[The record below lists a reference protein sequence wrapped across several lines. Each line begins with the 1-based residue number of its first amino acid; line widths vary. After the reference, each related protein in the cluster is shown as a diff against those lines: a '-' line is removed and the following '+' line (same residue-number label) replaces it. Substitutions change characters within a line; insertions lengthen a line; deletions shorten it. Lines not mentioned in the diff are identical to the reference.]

1 MEYFNIKRQIFIVPS
16 EKSNIEFEKIDK
28 FMFFLENT
36 GVGKIIQSVKCKDK
50 KCQGRKSYNPYNLFA
65 AILYSFAYF
74 NASLRDIEDK
84 CIFDLRIIYIME
96 GKTPNYSIIGDFIN
110 NYIVPYQYEIFT
122 CINKQIIK
130 ELKLDISDCYIDG
143 TKIEANANKYKFVW
157 KPTKFHN
164 KLDIKIKKL
173 LDEINLNN
181 SYTKDLISAAD
192 FNQLLK
198 KYCIDNNMDI
208 NNIPN
213 GRGKRLTKE
222 QKNYKKG
229 YEYLVKLL
237 EYEEKERI
245 CGENR
250 NSYFKTDHD
259 ATAMVLKE
267 DYYSKLSHDFHAGY
281 NIQVMVS
288 NLLIL
293 MYGVFQDRSDINTL
307 IPMNE
312 LYYKYYGNYPKN
324 ECDDAGYGNYKNYK
338 YMKEHHIKN
347 YVKFQN
353 WKGES
358 TGKNPQ
364 LFYTFN
370 DGVMCLNTNIGEE
383 VPFDYYHRKKNKDGV
398 LYKFIGCKDCNYSYK
413 CKAKLKNKDED
424 FRYIEL
430 IPDYELL
437 KEEVRN
443 NLLSPKGIEMRIN
456 RSIQVE
462 GTFGQIKNNMNY
474 DRIRRRGLTNV
485 SAEIMLMCLGVNIKR
500 YFKSLDGKNKFKKNC
515 WNPPIDLQKEKFPY
529 VKPRKNKCKSK
540 KKNVRKLII

>member
-1 MEYFNIKRQIFIVPS
+1 MEYFSIKRAIFIVPS
-16 EKSNIEFEKIDK
+16 EKCNVEFEKIDK
-28 FMFFLENT
+28 FMIFLEKS
-36 GVGKIIQSVKCKDK
+36 GVGQIIKYVKFKDK
-50 KCQGRKSYNPYNLFA
+50 NCQGRKGYNPYNLFA
-65 AILYSFAYF
+65 AIIYCFAKF
-74 NASLRDIEDK
+74 NATLRDIEDK
-84 CIFDLRIIYIME
+84 CIFDLRVLYIME
-96 GKTPNYSIIGDFIN
+96 GCIPDHSTIGNFIN
-110 NYIVPYQYEIFT
+110 NYIVPYQHEIFT

-130 ELKLDISDCYIDG
+130 EFKLNISDCYIDG

-164 KLDIKIKKL
+164 KLDIKVKSL
-173 LDEINLNN
+173 LDEMNLKN
-181 SYTKDLISAAD
+181 SYTKELISAYD
-192 FNQLLK
+192 YNQILK
-198 KYCIDNNMDI
+198 KYCLDNNIDI
-208 NNIPN
+208 NNLPS

-229 YEYLVKLL
+229 YEYLVKLI
-237 EYEEKERI
+237 EYEEKEKI

-281 NIQVMVS
+281 NVQVLVS

-293 MYGVFQDRSDINTL
+293 MYGVFQDRADINTL
-307 IPMNE
+307 IPMND
-312 LYYKYYGNYPKN
+312 LYYKYYNQYPQN

-338 YMKEHHIKN
+338 YMRKHNIKI

-353 WKGES
+353 WSGES
-358 TGKNPQ
+358 TGKYPQ
-364 LFYTFN
+364 LFYTFD
-370 DGVMCLNTNIGEE
+370 DGVMCLNTNIGEK
-383 VPFDYYHRKKNKDGV
+383 VSFDYYHRRRNKDGV
-398 LYKFIGCKDCNYSYK
+398 LYKFTGCNDCGYSYK
-413 CKAKLKNKDED
+413 CKAKLKNKNYD

-443 NLLSPKGIEMRIN
+443 NLLSPKGIEIRIN

-474 DRIRRRGLTNV
+474 DRIRRRGLSKV
-485 SAEIMLMCLGVNIKR
+485 SAEIMLMCLGVNIRR
-500 YFKSLDGKNKFKKNC
+500 YFSSLDENKFKNNC
-515 WNPPIDLQKEKFPY
+515 WNTPSNLKKEIFPY
-529 VKPRKNKCKSK
+529 VKK
-540 KKNVRKLII
+540 KKNKM